1 MDIAAHSLDRHLNSY
16 SRSYLRNGNGVLTV
30 LQFKNAG

>member
-1 MDIAAHSLDRHLNSY
+1 MDIAADSLDRHPNSY
-16 SRSYLRNGNGVLTV
+16 SQSHLRNGNGVLTV